1 MWFNLEK
8 KAMLWQLKSL
18 KRRITNKVES
28 INHETQNGK
37 LSLDLKERLTH
48 RKAELNERLL
58 EIEYLIKKIT
68 KKIEV

>member
-18 KRRITNKVES
+18 KRRITNKVET

-37 LSLDLKERLTH
+37 LSSDLKERFLE
-48 RKAELNERLL
+48 RREKLKERLL
-58 EIEYLIKKIT
+58 EVEYLIKKI
-68 KKIEV
+68 EV

>member
-18 KRRITNKVES
+18 KRRITKKVED

-37 LSLDLKERLTH
+37 LSNELKGKFIER
-48 RKAELNERLL
+48 RKKLKERLL
-58 EIEYLIKKIT
+58 EIEYLIKKL
-68 KKIEV
+68 EV